1 MITDKGQVYSP
12 KVKVLTGV
20 ARYLLP
26 LPSENGVRAR
36 DFLSHFFAHFKPK
49 TYSFSLQLTP
59 NGLAKGALLTSN

>member
-26 LPSENGVRAR
+26 LPFGERGKGKGFSVM
-36 DFLSHFFAHFKPK
+36 FFHTFQ
-49 TYSFSLQLTP
+49 TQHILFW
-59 NGLAKGALLTSN
+59 LAINAKWACKRCPFEL